1 MSLTF
6 LRSMALVAPWFV
18 VPGLVGACTPELNQR
33 FPELASRIGDFGNTA
48 ALVLGLGYLLVRAVR
63 TGRGPSW
70 RTIVATMGIE
80 TGLYLLIKGATWH
93 IAGRFPRPS
102 GRDGGFPSGHTAA
115 HVCLAMLLSESS
127 PALAPLW
134 YLWAGLMAWSRV
146 AAGSHF
152 AYQVLAGALLGGMV
166 GTIVLGIA
174 RNRSPR
180 PVAPATA
187 PGLP

>member
-1 MSLTF
+1 MTFPSL
-6 LRSMALVAPWFV
+6 RHVALVSPWFV
-18 VPGLVGACTPELNQR
+18 VPGLVGACAPEINHR
-33 FPELASRIGDFGNTA
+33 FPEIASRIGDFGNTA

-63 TGRGPSW
+63 TGHGPSW

-146 AAGSHF
+146 AAGSHY
-152 AYQVLAGALLGGMV
+152 AYQVLAGALLGGLV
-166 GTIVLGIA
+166 GSIVLRVA
-174 RNRSPR
+174 RSRTPAV
-180 PVAPATA
+180 VAPATA
-187 PGLP
+187 SGLP